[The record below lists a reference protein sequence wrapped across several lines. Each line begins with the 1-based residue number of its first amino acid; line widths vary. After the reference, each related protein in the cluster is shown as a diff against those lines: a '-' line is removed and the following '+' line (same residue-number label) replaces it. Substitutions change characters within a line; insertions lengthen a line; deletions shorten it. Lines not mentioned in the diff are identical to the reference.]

1 MARLNRE
8 VSSELP
14 KVVAE
19 IGKISISG
27 NIVPPL
33 WFKTITFE
41 SGKPDTNS
49 ILILSD
55 ILYWYRPTELRN
67 EHTGAVI
74 GYKKK
79 FQEDLLRR
87 SYADFEVQFGLSK
100 KQCQECLRR
109 LENLGVI
116 KRIFRTIHSRA
127 GRLSNV
133 MYIDLVPSIILKIT
147 TMTHETPVFSGDST
161 PMEDDVPPYGAQS
174 NQGGPSNS
182 IGGDVERPP
191 YGVQAPHH
199 IKDTNTTSNISS
211 LSSSKDS
218 SEGAAHAEMKNERE
232 KESVSGNMIS
242 IWNNLVS
249 EKAISTANKFLSKQL
264 EAALHDQL
272 EGNLESWKIVCK
284 NFKSSKFLMGEADK
298 ITFKPNLSWLVNP
311 KEPRVANVFSKSQW
325 TFDDRESFGKSSL
338 DFDEIESSIE
348 ALKEPEVCKQV
359 RLFSFQQNPGFYQSW
374 MRNASLETNGEEVFI
389 FAHLNFCKD
398 KIEQDFGASLRDF
411 LKHKYKMTL
420 EIKGPKKKLK

>member
-8 VSSELP
+8 ASEELP
-14 KVVAE
+14 KSVAE
-19 IGKISISG
+19 IGKISITG

-67 EHTGAVI
+67 EHTGSVI
-74 GYKKK
+74 GYRKK

-109 LENLGVI
+109 LENLGAI
-116 KRIFRTIHSRA
+116 KRIFRTLHSRA
-127 GRLSNV
+127 GRLNNV
-133 MYIDLVPSIILKIT
+133 MYIDLVPTVIQKLT
-147 TMTHETPVFSGDST
+147 TMPHETPTFTGGST
-161 PMEDDVPPYGAQS
+161 PMEDDVPPYGDQTPQVWS
-174 NQGGPSNS
+174 SNS
-182 IGGDVERPP
+182 TPMESERPP
-191 YGVQAPHH
+191 CGNQAPHH

-218 SEGAAHAEMKNERE
+218 SDGAAQAEKKNERE
-232 KESVSGNMIS
+232 KESLSGKMLS

-249 EKAISTANKFLSKQL
+249 EKSVPTTNKFLSNQL
-264 EAALHDQL
+264 ETALRDQL
-272 EGNLESWKIVCK
+272 DGCLENWEIVCK

-298 ITFKPNLSWLVNP
+298 IAFKPNLSWLVNP

-338 DFDEIESSIE
+338 DFNEIETSIE
-348 ALKEPEVCKQV
+348 SANEPEICKKV
-359 RLFSFQQNPGFYQSW
+359 RHFVFKKRPGFYHGYIRQ
-374 MRNASLETNGEEVFI
+374 ADLEVEGDYLSIIHPNG
-389 FAHLNFCKD
+389 FCRD
-398 KIEQDFGASLRDF
+398 KIEQDLGISLRDF
-411 LKHKYKMTL
+411 LKENDNMKL
-420 EIKGPKKKLK
+420 EIKGPNK

>member
-1 MARLNRE
+1 MARLNSE

-14 KVVAE
+14 KAVAE
-19 IGKISISG
+19 IGKISITG

-67 EHTGAVI
+67 EHTGFVI
-74 GYKKK
+74 GYRKK

-116 KRIFRTIHSRA
+116 KRIFRTLHSRA
-127 GRLSNV
+127 GRLNNV
-133 MYIDLVPSIILKIT
+133 MYIDLVPSVVQRLT
-147 TMTHETPVFSGDST
+147 TMTHETPVFSKEAA
-161 PMEDDVPPYGAQS
+161 PMEDEIPPYGDQAPQVW
-174 NQGGPSNS
+174 NSNS
-182 IGGDVERPP
+182 IGDDVERPP
-191 YGVQAPHH
+191 YGDQAPHH

-211 LSSSKDS
+211 LSSSKDD
-218 SEGAAHAEMKNERE
+218 SEVPSQAELKNEGGE
-232 KESVSGNMIS
+232 ESLSGKMLS
-242 IWNNLVS
+242 IWNKLVS
-249 EKAISTANKFLSKQL
+249 EKSITTANKFLSKQL

-272 EGNLESWKIVCK
+272 EGDLQNWETVCN

-298 ITFKPNLSWLVNP
+298 VAFKPNLSWLVSP

-348 ALKEPEVCKQV
+348 SINEPEICKKV
-359 RLFSFQQNPGFYQSW
+359 RHFVFKRNPGFYHGYIRQAEIEVKGSC
-374 MRNASLETNGEEVFI
+374 LYIIHPNG
-389 FAHLNFCKD
+389 FCRD
-398 KIEQDFGASLRDF
+398 KIEQDFGMTLRDF
-411 LKHKYKMTL
+411 LKENSSMKL
-420 EIKGPKKKLK
+420 EIKGPNK